1 MKVMYEVTAKFTV
14 IQEIDSLKNC
24 KDLKTNDEFAT
35 DLCNMVCDEAVN
47 VGVASY
53 EILES
58 KIDVK

>member
-1 MKVMYEVTAKFTV
+1 MKVVYEVIAKFTV
-14 IQEIDSLKNC
+14 VQEIDSLKNC

-35 DLCNMVCDEAVN
+35 DLCNMICDEAVN

-53 EILES
+53 EIIES